1 MDHAAK
7 LAQHLVSLTVSQI
20 LFLKTSLCFSEK
32 KEECCFFLSQFI
44 HCSICE
50 RRERRLMRTAMWTV
64 SLECNVQV
72 YVNVFETKKKKG
84 KEKKEN
90 KKTDYNKE
98 DKH

>member
-1 MDHAAK
+1 
-7 LAQHLVSLTVSQI
+7 
-20 LFLKTSLCFSEK
+20 
-32 KEECCFFLSQFI
+32 
-44 HCSICE
+44 
-50 RRERRLMRTAMWTV
+50 MRTAMWTV